1 MTKYVKTHQP
11 CPDCGSSDALSY
23 YSDGNTYCFSCGQK
37 HSDIPSPDYKGYDK
51 TLSGKLHRRKSVDD
65 MLRAGVESDMP
76 ERGITKSTCK
86 FFNVTK
92 GTSDW
97 YFPYYD
103 SDRNHIANKKRGIKY
118 KKFLSQGDL
127 SSATL
132 FGQSLFNSGKFITI
146 TEGEVDALSVYQMM
160 GSKWPVVSIKTG
172 AKSAVSD
179 VTENYD
185 YLNQFD
191 NIKICFD
198 NDKPGRKAAKE
209 VAELLM
215 PKAYIVN
222 LNRKDANDYLV
233 NGDEKEFHKSWWDAQ
248 KYTPEGI
255 VAGSDMW
262 ESIVVGP
269 TESSVKY
276 PYKGLNKLTFGIR
289 MGELITIASGS
300 GLGKSSFMREIA
312 YHILKNTDHN
322 IGLMFLEESVRR
334 TAQAVVGLDMNKP
347 IHLPDFKYTE
357 DELRTGFKNTLET
370 DRLFFFDHFGSNSI
384 DNIVARVRY
393 MVRALKCKYIFLDHV
408 SILVSDQ
415 ANMDE
420 RKALDEIMTR
430 LRTLVQELDICMFVA
445 SHLKRVDYG
454 HEEGGRAKLHQ
465 LRGSGAI
472 GQLSDIV
479 LGLERDGQAADMRE
493 RHITTVRVIK
503 NRFSGLTGP
512 SNKLFYDLTTGRLS
526 EIALT
531 SDDELE
537 AEDF

>member
-1 MTKYVKTHQP
+1 MNRYVKTHQP

-23 YSDGNTYCFSCGQK
+23 YSNGNTYCFSCGE
-37 HSDIPSPDYKGYDK
+37 
-51 TLSGKLHRRKSVDD
+51 LHRNSTSTSLKEKLMKEYEKPVN
-65 MLRAGVESDMP
+65 MEYQKGVECDIP
-76 ERGITKSTCK
+76 ERGISKNTCK

-92 GTSDW
+92 GSSHW

-103 SDRNHIANKKRGIKY
+103 DERNHIANKKRSITD
-118 KKFLSQGDL
+118 KKFLSQGKL
-127 SSATL
+127 SSSTL
-132 FGQSLFNSGKFITI
+132 FGQNLFNGGKYITI
-146 TEGEVDALSVYQMM
+146 TEGEIDALSVFQMM

-179 VTENYD
+179 VSANYD
-185 YLNQFD
+185 YFNQFD

-198 NDKPGRKAAKE
+198 NDEPGKKAAKE

-215 PKAYIVN
+215 PKTHIIN
-222 LNRKDANDYLV
+222 LNMKDANEYLI
-233 NGDEKEFHKSWWDAQ
+233 NGEEKQFQQMWWDSK

-262 ESIVVGP
+262 ETIVAGP

-289 MGELITIASGS
+289 MGELVTIAAGS

-312 YHILKNTDHN
+312 YHILKNTEHSV
-322 IGLMFLEESVRR
+322 GLMFMEESVRR

-347 IHLPDFKYTE
+347 IHLPDFEYTE
-357 DELRTGFKNTLET
+357 DELRTAFNNTLET

-384 DNIVARVRY
+384 NNIVSRVRY

-415 ANMDE
+415 SNMDE

-465 LRGSGAI
+465 LRGSGSI

-479 LGLERDGQAADMRE
+479 LGLERDGQATDMRE
-493 RHITTVRVIK
+493 RHMTTVRVIK

-512 SNKLFYDLTTGRLS
+512 SNKLFYDLNTGRLH

-531 SDDELE
+531 PDEELE

>member
-1 MTKYVKTHQP
+1 MTKYTRTHQP
-11 CPDCGSSDALSY
+11 CSDCGSSDALSY
-23 YSDGNTYCFSCGQK
+23 YTDGNTYCFSCGQK
-37 HSDIPSPDYKGYDK
+37 RSDVIDTNVSIIKKGTRIRNMEHK
-51 TLSGKLHRRKSVDD
+51 KGVD
-65 MLRAGVESDMP
+65 SDMP
-76 ERGITKSTCK
+76 ERNISKNTCK
-86 FFNVTK
+86 FYNVTK
-92 GTSDW
+92 GATRW

-103 SDRNHIANKKRGIKY
+103 VDRNHVANKTRSLKDKVY
-118 KKFLSQGDL
+118 LSQGEL
-127 SSATL
+127 SSGTL
-132 FGQSLFNSGKFITI
+132 FGQNLFNEGKYITLV
-146 TEGEVDALSVYQMM
+146 EGEIDALSAFQMM

-179 VTENYD
+179 VSKNYD

-198 NDKPGRKAAKE
+198 NDEPGRKAAKE
-209 VAELLM
+209 VAELLL
-215 PKAYIVN
+215 PKSQIVHLN
-222 LNRKDANDYLV
+222 LKDANEYLV
-233 NGDEKEFHKSWWDAQ
+233 NKEEKEFQRLWWNSE

-262 ESIVVGP
+262 DIIITGP
-269 TESSVKY
+269 TESSVQY
-276 PYKGLNKLTFGIR
+276 PYEGLNKLTFGIR
-289 MGELITIASGS
+289 MGELVTIAAGS

-312 YHILKNTDHN
+312 YHILNNTEHN
-322 IGLMFLEESVRR
+322 IGLLFLEESVRR
-334 TAQAVVGLDMNKP
+334 TAQAIVGLDMNKP
-347 IHLPDFKYTE
+347 IHLPNFEYTE
-357 DELRTGFKNTLET
+357 GEVRTSFKNTLEK

-384 DNIVARVRY
+384 NNIISRVRY
-393 MVRALKCKYIFLDHV
+393 MVRALKCKYIFLDHI

-415 ANMDE
+415 TNVDE

-479 LGLERDGQAADMRE
+479 LGLERDGQAIDMRE
-493 RHITTVRVIK
+493 RHMTTVRVIK

-512 SNKLFYDLTTGRLS
+512 SNKLFYDLNTGRLS
-526 EIALT
+526 EIALNH
-531 SDDELE
+531 DDVLE
-537 AEDF
+537 SEDF